1 MTTKHPTK
9 QPKAASA
16 TISTATTQPDRM
28 PTHRLYRVLGEGDS
42 ASWTPIGAAW
52 SHKDGLGWSLCCDAV
67 PLSGRIV
74 LRRITPREQS
84 AGGQQ

>member
-9 QPKAASA
+9 QPKAAA
-16 TISTATTQPDRM
+16 TQSDHM
-28 PTHRLYRVLGEGDS
+28 PTHRLYRVLGDGDS

-52 SHKDGLGWSLCCDAV
+52 PHKDGKGLSVTCDAV
-67 PLSGRIV
+67 PLTGRIV
-74 LRRITPREQS
+74 LRRIEPREQS

>member
-9 QPKAASA
+9 QPKAAA
-16 TISTATTQPDRM
+16 STTTAQPDRM
-28 PTHRLYRVLGEGDS
+28 PTHRLYRVLGEGEA

-52 SHKDGLGWSLCCDAV
+52 PHKDGLGWSLSCDAV

-74 LRRITPREQS
+74 LRRIVPREA